1 MELWLDAASSSQ
13 VIEDVYPAERILLA
27 TGDEVPSWVESALFA
42 CEDGRIL
49 DEESRPVGVHVDIED
64 AEGQEAARSLVGMV
78 NWLVLTTGDWQMIPL
93 ENLVAVS
100 QGSGTRLVARI
111 DRKNTAR
118 GAAFALETGVD
129 ALLLPADDAEIWA
142 EAQDIAAERL
152 SLQSKASESAYEQGQ
167 SELTE
172 VEVISIEDGGV
183 GDRVCIDLTSQLAIG
198 EGLLVGSAA
207 SAMLL
212 VHGETIESDFVPPRP
227 FRVNAGAVHAYV
239 QMADGTTKYLCELL
253 AGDEVHVCDSQ
264 GNLRSAIVGRLKI
277 ESRPF
282 LIVRFRHSESGI
294 IGQTFLQQAETVRLV
309 SSQQEMPSVTGLSK
323 GNMLLGMVGTSAR
336 HIGKNVFSHA
346 EER

>member
-13 VIEDVYPAERILLA
+13 VIEDTYPAERILLA
-27 TGDEVPSWVESALFA
+27 SGDKIPSWAESALFA

-49 DEESRPVGVHVDIED
+49 DEDERPIGAHVDIED

-93 ENLVAVS
+93 ENLVAAS
-100 QGSGTRLVARI
+100 QGTGTRLVARI
-111 DRKNTAR
+111 DRSNTAR

-129 ALLLPADDAEIWA
+129 ALLLPVGDAEIWA
-142 EAQDIAAERL
+142 EAQDVAAERL
-152 SLQSKASESAYEQGQ
+152 SLQSKASESAYEQDQ

-183 GDRVCIDLTSQLAIG
+183 GDRVCIDLTSQLEIG
-198 EGLLVGSAA
+198 EGLLIGSAA

-212 VHGETIESDFVPPRP
+212 VHGETMESDFVPPRP

-239 QMADGTTKYLCELL
+239 QMANGTTKYLCELI
-253 AGDEVHVCDSQ
+253 AGDEVNVCDTK
-264 GNLRSAIVGRLKI
+264 GTLRPAIIGRLKI

-309 SSQQEMPSVTGLSK
+309 SSGEKMPSVTDLAK

-336 HIGKNVFSHA
+336 HIGENVFSQS